1 MNYSRKSFWC
11 MALAATMLFAYGCGN
26 GGSKTEG
33 EVEAD
38 SVEVVQKIDTAPE
51 ENGPNRTLFGK
62 GGSFGMS
69 TFTLLTDGGERFEVT
84 RVSSKGNEGVI
95 YGSCVPGNRYAM
107 LEDLEDEALEVLI
120 NLDELELFVKDY
132 YIYNGQLVLTM
143 DGNRDWVDIQTL
155 SKTKFEAKGKS
166 GKVYSFT
173 K

>member
-11 MALAATMLFAYGCGN
+11 LALVATMLMAYGCG
-26 GGSKTEG
+26 GSGNKTEG
-33 EVEAD
+33 EVTAD
-38 SVEVVQKIDTAPE
+38 SVEVVKIDTAPE
-51 ENGPNRTLFGK
+51 EKGPNKTLYGK

-69 TFTLLTDGGERFEVT
+69 TFTLLADNGEKYEVT
-84 RVSSKGNEGVI
+84 RVSSKGSEGVI

-107 LEDLEDEALEVLI
+107 LEDLDDDALEILI

-143 DGNRDWVDIQTL
+143 DGNRDWVEIQSL

-166 GKVYSFT
+166 GRVYSFT